1 MIIKIPVSLGELVDK
16 ISILLI
22 KKEKIKDKKKLK
34 FIIKE
39 LIELQNKLNKI
50 DIKKNKIKKYLN
62 DIKKINSK
70 LWIIEDKI
78 RKHEKNRKFDKKF
91 IKLARSVY
99 INNDS
104 RANIKS
110 LINEEF
116 GSNIIEVKVGLY
128 FCSPGFLK

>member
-116 GSNIIEVKVGLY
+116 GSNIIEVKSY
-128 FCSPGFLK
+128 EKY

>member
-1 MIIKIPVSLGELVDK
+1 MIIKIPISLGELVDK

-50 DIKKNKIKKYLN
+50 DIKKNKIKKYLK

-116 GSNIIEVKVGLY
+116 GSNIIEVKSY
-128 FCSPGFLK
+128 EKY